1 MTLNPPLNS
10 NPLLDFTGLPRYSS
24 IRTEHI
30 DPAVDTLLAENRA
43 LVATLSDPATPVS
56 WSAVV
61 KPLEDANERLGR
73 AWGAVGH
80 LHGVL
85 DSPELRAAYEANQP
99 KIVQYYTE
107 LGQNL
112 SLFGKYK
119 ALKAS
124 MEFDALEPAQR
135 KIIENELRDFRL
147 SGAEL
152 PETEKKRFADLQE
165 ELAGVCTRFSNNV
178 LDATNAFT
186 LLIQDAGE
194 LSGVPA
200 DVVEAAGEA
209 AQKDGAQGWKLTL
222 KAPCYIPV
230 MQYADNR
237 TLREKLYRAYVT
249 RASEFDTAAR
259 DNAPLILRILKLRR
273 ESARLL
279 DYANYAEV
287 SLATKMAQGPAQ
299 VLEFLGDL
307 ARKALPYARRDY
319 AELES
324 FARDE
329 LRLENLHSW
338 DLAWASEKLRAKR
351 YAFSDQEIKQYFP
364 EAKVLEGMFRV
375 VERLYG
381 ISVVPDQA
389 ESWDAAVRFFR
400 VVDAKGALIG
410 QFYLDTYARETKR
423 GGAWMDEAIT
433 RRRTETGVQAPVAY
447 LICNFSPPV
456 GARPALLTH
465 DEVLTLFHEFGHG
478 LHHLLTRVDYLGV
491 SGIRGVEWDAVELP
505 SQFMENF
512 CWEWEVLKHMTAHVD
527 DGAPLPRALFD
538 KMLAAKNF
546 QAGMQTV
553 RQLEYALFDMRLHCG
568 LDPDGAKSVQ
578 QLIEEVRN
586 EVAVAFPPDYNRFAN
601 SFSHIFAGAGYAAGY
616 YSYKWAEVL
625 SADAYSMFEETRED
639 RSDKADRKAPDQA
652 TVLDAAT
659 GARFLSEILAVGGS
673 RPAIESFKAFRGR
686 EPSVDALL
694 RHNGM
699 IAS

>member
-1 MTLNPPLNS
+1 
-10 NPLLDFTGLPRYSS
+10 
-24 IRTEHI
+24 
-30 DPAVDTLLAENRA
+30 
-43 LVATLSDPATPVS
+43 
-56 WSAVV
+56 
-61 KPLEDANERLGR
+61 
-73 AWGAVGH
+73 
-80 LHGVL
+80 
-85 DSPELRAAYEANQP
+85 
-99 KIVQYYTE
+99 
-107 LGQNL
+107 
-112 SLFGKYK
+112 
-119 ALKAS
+119 
-124 MEFDALEPAQR
+124 
-135 KIIENELRDFRL
+135 
-147 SGAEL
+147 
-152 PETEKKRFADLQE
+152 
-165 ELAGVCTRFSNNV
+165 
-178 LDATNAFT
+178 
-186 LLIQDAGE
+186 
-194 LSGVPA
+194 
-200 DVVEAAGEA
+200 
-209 AQKDGAQGWKLTL
+209 
-222 KAPCYIPV
+222 

-237 TLREKLYRAYVT
+237 ALREKLYRAYVT

-259 DNAPLILRILKLRR
+259 DNAPLIMQILKLRR

-279 DYANYAEV
+279 GYANYAEV
-287 SLATKMAQGPAQ
+287 SLATKMARVPAQ

-307 ARKALPYARRDY
+307 ARKALPYARRDF

-329 LRLENLHSW
+329 LRLDRLGSW

-381 ISVVPDQA
+381 IRVVPDQA

-400 VVDAKGALIG
+400 IVDAKGALIG

-433 RRRTETGVQAPVAY
+433 RRRIETDVQAPVAY

-456 GARPALLTH
+456 GGRPALLTH

-512 CWEWEVLKHMTAHVD
+512 CWEWEVLKHMTAHID
-527 DGAPLPRALFD
+527 SGEPLPRALFD

-546 QAGMQTV
+546 QAGMQTA
-553 RQLEYALFDMRLHCG
+553 RQLEYALFDMRLHCEF
-568 LDPDGAKSVQ
+568 DPDGAKSVQ
-578 QLIEEVRN
+578 QLIDEVRD
-586 EVAVAFPPDYNRFAN
+586 EVAVAVPPAYNRFAN

-625 SADAYSMFEETRED
+625 SADAYSMFEDMREETR
-639 RSDKADRKAPDQA
+639 RNFPDQA

-686 EPSVDALL
+686 EPSADALL

-699 IAS
+699 IVV

>member
-1 MTLNPPLNS
+1 MST
-10 NPLLDFTGLPRYSS
+10 NPLLDFSGLPRYAT
-24 IRTEHI
+24 IRVEHI
-30 DPAVDTLLAENRA
+30 ETAVDTLLAQNRA
-43 LVATLSDPATPVS
+43 LVEKLSDPATPAT
-56 WSAVV
+56 WTAVV

-99 KIVQYYTE
+99 RLVQYYTE

-112 SLFGKYK
+112 ALFGKYK

-124 MEFDALEPAQR
+124 SEFDVLEPAQR
-135 KIIENELRDFRL
+135 KIIDNELRDFRL

-152 PETEKKRFADLQE
+152 PEAEKKRFADLQE

-178 LDATNAFT
+178 LDATNAYT
-186 LLIQDAGE
+186 LLIQDANE

-209 AQKDGAQGWKLTL
+209 ASKDGARGWKLTL

-237 TLREKLYRAYVT
+237 ALREKLYRAYVT
-249 RASEFDTAAR
+249 RASELDAAAR
-259 DNAPLILRILKLRR
+259 DNAPLITQILKLRH

-279 DYANYAEV
+279 GYANYAEV
-287 SLATKMAQGPAQ
+287 SLATKMAQQPAQ
-299 VLEFLGDL
+299 VLEFLRGL
-307 ARKALPYARRDY
+307 ATKAMPYARRDF

-329 LRLENLHSW
+329 LRLDQLDSW
-338 DLAWASEKLRAKR
+338 DLAWASEKLRARR
-351 YAFSDQEIKQYFP
+351 YAFSDQEIKQFFP
-364 EAKVLEGMFRV
+364 EDKVREGMFRV

-381 ISVVPDQA
+381 IRVEPA
-389 ESWDAAVRFFR
+389 EAETWDAAVRFFTLI
-400 VVDAKGALIG
+400 DAQGAPVG

-433 RRRTETGVQAPVAY
+433 RRRTATGVQAPVAY

-456 GARPALLTH
+456 GGRPALLTH

-478 LHHLLTRVDYLGV
+478 LHHLLTRVDYIGV

-512 CWEWEVLKHMTAHVD
+512 CWEWEVLRHMTAHVNS
-527 DGAPLPRALFD
+527 GESLPRELFD

-546 QAGMQTV
+546 QAGMQTA
-553 RQLEYALFDMRLHCG
+553 RQLEYALFDMRLHG
-568 LDPDGAKSVQ
+568 DFDPDGAVPLQ
-578 QLIEEVRN
+578 QLIKEVRD
-586 EVAVAFPPDYNRFAN
+586 EVAVTIPPDYNRFAN

-625 SADAYSMFEETRED
+625 SADAYSMFEESRETLA
-639 RSDKADRKAPDQA
+639 RSEPERASL
-652 TVLDAAT
+652 LDAAT
-659 GARFLSEILAVGGS
+659 GSRFLAERLAVGGS
-673 RPAIESFKAFRGR
+673 RPAIDSFRAFRGR
-686 EPSVDALL
+686 EPSADALL

-699 IAS
+699 ISA